1 MKTLRTSVC
10 SLFFILAANA
20 FAQTGNVEYQC
31 SSNGTL
37 NGGYLVFTSD
47 NLRAVAKHKDGAV
60 FEISGTLGAT
70 AAMDDDES
78 ENANSA
84 STTYAEK
91 ALAEQRIAAVMASGG
106 LSGGMTGEVPPD
118 REDIETSARRLDPR
132 PGEKVPP
139 KAGTNVE
146 PRPGQRVPNKA
157 GDDALAQS
165 VGQRI
170 QPRNGYKS
178 KPSELALLNS
188 NISFKAQ
195 LNSQGNISDISY
207 RDGLNP
213 ASYVRID
220 SKSPT
225 SNDMAYV
232 MLNAELSNIKT
243 YASCCTRNPASVCR
257 KSVIPS
263 AQTSL
268 RTEKATMPQRSS
280 AGGAVLKAPTSGAA
294 AK

>member
-1 MKTLRTSVC
+1 
-10 SLFFILAANA
+10 
-20 FAQTGNVEYQC
+20 
-31 SSNGTL
+31 L

-91 ALAEQRIAAVMASGG
+91 ALAEQRIAAVMAGGG
-106 LSGGMTGEVPPD
+106 LSGGMTGEAPPD

-139 KAGTNVE
+139 KPGTNVE
-146 PRPGQRVPNKA
+146 PRPGQRVPNRA

-170 QPRNGYKS
+170 QPRSGFKP
-178 KPSELALLNS
+178 KPSDLALLPN
-188 NISFKAQ
+188 NVSFTAH
-195 LNSQGNISDISY
+195 LNQQGNISDMSY
-207 RDGLNP
+207 RDGPNP
-213 ASYVRID
+213 SSYLRID
-220 SKSPT
+220 AKNPT
-225 SNDMAYV
+225 SNDKAYV

-243 YASCCTRNPASVCR
+243 YASCCTHHPGSVCR
-257 KSVIPS
+257 TSVIPS

-268 RTEKATMPQRSS
+268 RNEKVTVPQQSS
-280 AGGAVLKAPTSGAA
+280 AGGAVLKAPSSGAA